1 MIRGP
6 FFIHLIKTKLDTFIV
21 NMFHKKHQFNLGNKA
36 SLLANVIIL
45 YYKLINV
52 LEGNLN
58 MYFCSPLIQIIA

>member
-1 MIRGP
+1 
-6 FFIHLIKTKLDTFIV
+6 
-21 NMFHKKHQFNLGNKA
+21 MFHKKHQFNLGNKA